1 MISQFTT
8 DLIYKYKD
16 TAPIKATL
24 DFLKL
29 TPSQITNILKETFN
43 EISTVFMAYNFLS
56 LCPRM
61 DFKGLGYVP
70 QGFFILPKS
79 ELISTTYTTTCSKR
93 PVIDYYTRKA
103 EYVSYNPTFTGEVIT
118 LNNAVLTSAYK
129 ELLNFSTNTAFGKLI
144 FPYTSNLAKQQLVN
158 RVEESVPFSLYSP
171 TLGFRSIVAITSL
184 TLKDTVYL
192 DEVEISLTLEVLKT
206 FNLYK
211 G

>member
-1 MISQFTT
+1 MIPQLTT
-8 DLIYKYKD
+8 DFIHKYKD
-16 TAPIKATL
+16 TAPVKATL

-29 TPSQITNILKETFN
+29 TPSQVTSILKETFN
-43 EISTVFMAYNFLS
+43 EISSVFMAYNFLS

-70 QGFFILPKS
+70 QGFFILPKT

-93 PVIDYYTRKA
+93 PVIDYYTRKS

-129 ELLNFSTNTAFGKLI
+129 ELLKFSANTAFGKLI
-144 FPYTSNLAKQQLVN
+144 FPHTSNLAKQQLIN
-158 RVEESVPFSLYSP
+158 RVEESVPFSFYSP
-171 TLGFRSIVAITSL
+171 TLGFRGIVAITSL

-206 FNLYK
+206 FSIYK